1 MEFSAILIALFKLFF
16 LLVAGYALNKIGLL
30 DSHVNK
36 GLTALVV
43 NLTNPALILGSLSS
57 TGSVTQGE
65 VFVLFLFGIGFY
77 IMLPILAFLVVR
89 LLRIHPEKQGTAEL
103 LLIFGNTGFMAIP
116 VLQTIYG
123 DVAVFYINIL
133 NMPFNFLIY
142 TYGIYLLH
150 RDQKIQ
156 RSASE
161 GTAGTAGAGGLLPE
175 NAVNASSSKEKAT
188 PLWKLF
194 LSPGI
199 LCSLIALVLYF
210 AGLRFP
216 LVLEET
222 FTFVGGVTPPLTMLI
237 MGSILAEFPL
247 KNMFSDLK
255 ITLVLTLKLL
265 FFPTVALV
273 LGKLFFSNPVIVGII
288 CLTFAMPCGS
298 MCVMLSKEYN
308 VNTSTASSG
317 VVYTT
322 VLSLLT
328 IPIVYLALSRFF

>member
-161 GTAGTAGAGGLLPE
+161 GAA
-175 NAVNASSSKEKAT
+175 SSKEKST

-322 VLSLLT
+322 ILSLLT